1 VFQGQLD
8 KSLISLRPYSF
19 KNDICSVLVMSARQK
34 DMPLLRDTL
43 TAQLSQKRACL
54 LGTSAKPLC
63 PCVHGLTI
71 HTSHQSSSKVAA
83 NSDAVDVVAVDTGAW
98 LSSSSP
104 PPLLLLSRRGC
115 KVSVKASTE
124 WLTISA
130 DNEPGKAWLDTLIV
144 GQHVWFLLRSTNV
157 VETVAKTSDVVHLVT
172 VN

>member
-1 VFQGQLD
+1 M
-8 KSLISLRPYSF
+8 I
-19 KNDICSVLVMSARQK
+19 SVLCWSCQHDKRTCRC
-34 DMPLLRDTL
+34 LETL
-43 TAQLSQKRACL
+43 SLHSCHRSVHVYLA
-54 LGTSAKPLC
+54 PVPN
-63 PCVHGLTI
+63 PCVRGSTI

-83 NSDAVDVVAVDTGAW
+83 NSDAVDVVAVGTGAW